1 MIVLMTSTF
10 LNLRNLAHY
19 VWYSILR
26 APISLRFVYIMSEES
41 YDGYGHV
48 KQLNANT
55 TQEELAQL
63 YSAWSKTY
71 DQVNIGE

>member
-1 MIVLMTSTF
+1 
-10 LNLRNLAHY
+10 
-19 VWYSILR
+19 
-26 APISLRFVYIMSEES
+26 MSEES